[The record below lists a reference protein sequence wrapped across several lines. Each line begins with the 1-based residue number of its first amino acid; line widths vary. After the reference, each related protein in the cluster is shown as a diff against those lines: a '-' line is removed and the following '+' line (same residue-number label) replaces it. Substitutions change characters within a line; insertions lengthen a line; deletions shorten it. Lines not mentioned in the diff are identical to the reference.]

1 MPIPAI
7 RTIVPTQIRNF
18 GHFGD
23 AVAVP
28 PLTDVQTRSYDRF
41 LQLDVPPEKREAVG
55 LEGVLREIFPIES
68 YDKTLSLNYLRYELG
83 KPRYGPDECRQ
94 LRLTYGRPFRVWL
107 RLHKEQPVEEEVYLG
122 DMPIMIGGGEFII
135 NGAERVVVSQ
145 LHRSPGVDYVVD
157 TEAGERKL
165 HSCRIIPER
174 GSWIEINVTKK
185 ETLGVRIDQSGKFS
199 AMTLLR
205 AMDPDYSTDEQI
217 IRAFYDKQIESV
229 PVKPDNRERFEGAL
243 AVGDVIDPET
253 GELYVESG
261 ATIGREQADRIL
273 ASALKH
279 VHVLPV
285 KADAGPRALDPI
297 ILNSLREDRAGY
309 RDEEPTHE
317 RALLRIYQR
326 LRPGNPPQLE
336 KARELFKEK
345 FQDPNRYRL
354 GRVGRF
360 RINRK
365 FGQNIPETEMTLRSL
380 DYLNAIRYVLTLRHG
395 EGIVDDIDHLGNRR
409 LRTIDELASDEL
421 RKGFLKLRRTV
432 QERMSIREQADM
444 TPRTLIN
451 PKSISAA
458 IEYFFGR
465 GELSQVVDQTNPLA
479 QLTHERRLSALGP
492 GGLNRKRAGFEV
504 RDVHISH
511 YGRICPIE
519 TPEGTNIG
527 LISSLS
533 IFASVDEYGFLTT
546 PYRKVNKRKLGGG
559 KEEIVDLRADEE
571 SAAHIAPADTP
582 SDGHKITQERVTARF
597 AGEFSGVPADNVQYI
612 DISPKQMV
620 GVSAG
625 LIPFLEH
632 DDANRALMGSNMQR
646 QAVPLLLTEPP
657 LVATGLEKVVAQN
670 SGMVVRA
677 QKDGYVVFVDAERVV
692 LSPDKLHEPAEDGGG
707 SAASRRS
714 VLERVRA
721 LPQAHEYPLRKF
733 VGLNERTCL
742 NQKPVVRLGQKV
754 KKGEI
759 IADGAA
765 THQGELALGRNV
777 LVAFMAWDGYNFED
791 AIIISEKLVKE
802 DTYTSVH
809 IEEFEIEIR
818 ETKLGKEEF
827 TRDIPNVSPKAL
839 NNLDETGI
847 VRVGTYV
854 VQGDILVGKVSP
866 KSKSELTPEEK
877 LLHAIFGRAGED
889 VKNDSLE
896 VPSGVEGFVMQTD
909 RFSRRASMTE
919 EEKKAFDKKYRET
932 EKHEDKRIA
941 EQFRILANELAT
953 ILEKRELK
961 QLGTDKEDK
970 ALVEHAAKF
979 KLDDL
984 DIRSPERLKQAQ
996 TIYRRHQERI
1006 FTLLEEKERK
1016 LNSLKRGDEL
1026 PSGVQQMVKVYVAT
1040 KRQIS
1045 VGDKMAGRHG
1055 NKGVISKILPVEDM
1069 PYLADGTPVDILLN
1083 PLGVPSRM
1091 NVGQIL
1097 ETHLGW
1103 AAAVQ
1108 GFRAETP
1115 VFDGASEDQ
1124 IHAEFEQAN
1133 RVVRER
1139 REKRAREG
1147 TPVAPEELD
1156 TEMPASGKAFLYDG
1170 RTGERFEQPVTVGYI
1185 YMLKLHHLVDDKV
1198 HARATGPYSLITQQ
1212 PLGGKARFGG
1222 QRFGEMEVWA
1232 LEAYGAAYVL
1242 QELLTVKSD
1251 DVEGRTKI
1259 YESMVKGE
1267 NTLEAGTPASFD
1279 VLTNEIRGLGLNM
1292 QLEKKRI

>member
-1 MPIPAI
+1 MPIPAQ
-7 RTIVPTQIRNF
+7 RTILPSQVRNF
-18 GHFGD
+18 GRFGD
-23 AVAVP
+23 AVEVP

-41 LQLDVPPEKREAVG
+41 LQLETPPEKRHNTG

-68 YDKTLSLNYLRYELG
+68 YDKTINLQYLRYELG

-107 RLHKEQPVEEEVYLG
+107 RLNKEQPVEEEVYLG

-145 LHRSPGVDYVVD
+145 LHRSPGVDYVVE

-185 ETLGVRIDQSGKFS
+185 DALGVRIDQSGKFS

-205 AMDPDYSTDEQI
+205 AMDPAYSHDEDI
-217 IRAFYDKQIESV
+217 LKAFYQPQNITTT
-229 PVKPDNRERFEGAL
+229 PAHREGLEGTI
-243 AVGDVIDPET
+243 AVGDIIDPET
-253 GELYVESG
+253 GEVYLDSG
-261 ATIGREQADRIL
+261 KTLGREHIDKIYACSMKSLNILRPKNEQGKNIDPLIL
-273 ASALKH
+273 AS
-279 VHVLPV
+279 
-285 KADAGPRALDPI
+285 LDDDPT
-297 ILNSLREDRAGY
+297 S
-309 RDEEPTHE
+309 THE
-317 RALLRIYQR
+317 EALLKIYQR

-336 KARELFKEK
+336 KAKELFKEK

-354 GRVGRF
+354 GKVGRF

-365 FGQNIPETEMTLRSL
+365 FDQDIPESEMTLRAL
-380 DYLNAIRYVLTLRHG
+380 DYLNAIRYILELRGGRGH
-395 EGIVDDIDHLGNRR
+395 VDDIDHLGNRR
-409 LRTIDELASDEL
+409 LRTIDELAADEL

-432 QERMSIREQADM
+432 QERMSIRDQQDM
-444 TPRTLIN
+444 TPRSLIN

-533 IFASVDEYGFLTT
+533 IFAGVDEYGFLITK
-546 PYRKVNKRKLGGG
+546 YRKVNKRKLTDD
-559 KEEIVDLRADEE
+559 IVDLRADEE
-571 SAAHIAPADTP
+571 SQAYLAPADTP
-582 SDGHKITQERVTARF
+582 TDGNKINHERVTARF
-597 AGEFSGVPADNVQYI
+597 GGDFSIIPSDNVQYI

-646 QAVPLLLTEPP
+646 QAVPLLVTEPP
-657 LVATGLEKVVAQN
+657 LVATGLEKEVALH

-677 QKDGYVVFVDAERVV
+677 DKDGAITYVDAER
-692 LSPDKLHEPAEDGGG
+692 LKID
-707 SAASRRS
+707 
-714 VLERVRA
+714 ER
-721 LPQAHEYPLRKF
+721 EYVLRKF

-742 NQKPVVRLGQKV
+742 NQKPIVKMGQKV
-754 KKGEI
+754 KKGQI
-759 IADGAA
+759 IADGAG
-765 THQGELALGRNV
+765 THAGELSLGRNV

-791 AIIISEKLVKE
+791 AIIISEKLVKN
-802 DTYTSVH
+802 DTYTSLH

-839 NNLDETGI
+839 SNLDEGGI
-847 VRVGTYV
+847 VRTGTFV
-854 VQGDILVGKVSP
+854 NPGDILVGKVSP

-896 VPSGVEGFVMQTD
+896 VPSGVEGVVIEAQK
-909 RFSRRASMTE
+909 FSRRAAMTDDERKAMDKDQKKIE
-919 EEKKAFDKKYRET
+919 EAYNKLIAEHYRQLMGELGGVLEKK
-932 EKHEDKRIA
+932 
-941 EQFRILANELAT
+941 
-953 ILEKRELK
+953 ELK
-961 QLGTDKEDK
+961 AKTADKDDK
-970 ALVEHAAKF
+970 SLADEASKF
-979 KLDDL
+979 KLDQL
-984 DIRSPERLKQAQ
+984 DIRSPERKKECTA
-996 TIYRRHQERI
+996 IYHKHSERI
-1006 FTLLEEKERK
+1006 TLLLDEKERK

-1055 NKGVISKILPVEDM
+1055 NKGVISKILPEEDM
-1069 PYLADGTPVDILLN
+1069 PFLADGAPVDILLN

-1103 AAAVQ
+1103 AAQ
-1108 GFRAETP
+1108 KLGFKAITP
-1115 VFDGASEDQ
+1115 VFDGASEEE
-1124 IHAEFEQAN
+1124 IRKCLKEA
-1133 RVVRER
+1133 
-1139 REKRAREG
+1139 G
-1147 TPVAPEELD
+1147 IPE
-1156 TEMPASGKAFLYDG
+1156 SGKTFLYDG
-1170 RTGERFEQPVTVGYI
+1170 RTGERFEQPITVGYI

>member
-1 MPIPAI
+1 MPIKAQRIIKPD
-7 RTIVPTQIRNF
+7 QIRNF

-23 AVAVP
+23 AIEVP

-41 LQLDVPPEKREAVG
+41 LQLDAASDKRTPTG

-68 YDKTLSLNYLRYELG
+68 YDKSLNLQYIKYELG
-83 KPRYGPDECRQ
+83 KPRYDPDECRQ

-107 RLHKEQPVEEEVYLG
+107 RLNKEQPVEEEVYLG

-145 LHRSPGVDYVVD
+145 LHRSPGVDFVVE
-157 TEAGERKL
+157 TEASERKL
-165 HSCRIIPER
+165 HSARIIPER

-185 ETLGVRIDQSGKFS
+185 DTLGVRIDQSGKFS

-205 AMDPDYSTDEQI
+205 AMDRAYSSSADI
-217 IRAFYDKQIESV
+217 LRAFYPTETVKL
-229 PVKPDNRERFEGAL
+229 KPDNRAKIEGQTA
-243 AVGDVIDPET
+243 ADDVIDPET
-253 GELYVESG
+253 GEVYLECLDVFTKEKVDQLL
-261 ATIGREQADRIL
+261 ATA
-273 ASALKH
+273 
-279 VHVLPV
+279 V
-285 KADAGPRALDPI
+285 KEVQLLSKVKDDLIRNSIKEDPTF
-297 ILNSLREDRAGY
+297 
-309 RDEEPTHE
+309 THE
-317 RALLRIYQR
+317 EALLKIYQR

-336 KARELFKEK
+336 KAKELFREK

-354 GRVGRF
+354 GKVGRF

-365 FGQNIPETEMTLRSL
+365 FDQDIPETEMVLQAL
-380 DYLNAIRYVLTLRHG
+380 DYLNAIKYVLNLRAG
-395 EGIVDDIDHLGNRR
+395 EGHVDDIDHLGNRR
-409 LRTIDELASDEL
+409 LRTIDELAADEL

-432 QERMSIREQADM
+432 QERMSIRDQQDM
-444 TPRTLIN
+444 TPRSLIN
-451 PKSISAA
+451 PKSVSAA

-533 IFASVDEYGFLTT
+533 IYAGVDEYGFLIT
-546 PYRKVNKRKLGGG
+546 PYRKITKRKLT
-559 KEEIVDLRADEE
+559 EDVTWLRADEE
-571 SAAHIAPADTP
+571 SQAQLAPADAP
-582 SDGHKITQERVTARF
+582 SDGAKLTQDRVIARYGGDF
-597 AGEFSGVPADNVQYI
+597 MNLSSDQVQYI
-612 DISPKQMV
+612 DVSPKQMV

-646 QAVPLLLTEPP
+646 QAVPLLITEPP
-657 LVATGLEKVVAQN
+657 LVSTGLEVDVAKN
-670 SGMVVRA
+670 SGMVIRA
-677 QKDGYVVFVDAERVV
+677 EKAGVVTYVDAERIKI
-692 LSPDKLHEPAEDGGG
+692 D
-707 SAASRRS
+707 
-714 VLERVRA
+714 ER
-721 LPQAHEYPLRKF
+721 EYVLRKF

-742 NQKPVVRLGQKV
+742 NQKPIIKMGQRV
-754 KKGEI
+754 KKGTI

-765 THQGELALGRNV
+765 THHGELSLGRNV

-802 DTYTSVH
+802 DTYTSIH

-839 NNLDETGI
+839 NNLDEYGI
-847 VRVGTYV
+847 VRVGTFV
-854 VQGDILVGKVSP
+854 RPGDILVGKVSP
-866 KSKSELTPEEK
+866 KSRSELTPEEK

-896 VPSGVEGFVMQTD
+896 VPSGVEGIVIHTQ
-909 RFSRRASMTE
+909 RFSRRASMSE
-919 EEKKAFDKKYRET
+919 DERKQFDKEQKEIEKVYEKKIADQFRSLVNELGTVLDKK
-932 EKHEDKRIA
+932 
-941 EQFRILANELAT
+941 
-953 ILEKRELK
+953 ELK
-961 QLGTDKEDK
+961 DPATGKLLASEKDDKTVADQ
-970 ALVEHAAKF
+970 AMVFVAPSSTAGLNS
-979 KLDDL
+979 L
-984 DIRSPERLKQAQ
+984 DIRSPERRKECEE
-996 TIYRRHQERI
+996 IYEKHRERLVELI
-1006 FTLLEEKERK
+1006 DQREHK

-1040 KRQIS
+1040 KRVIS

-1055 NKGVISKILPVEDM
+1055 NKGVISKVLPEEDM

-1103 AAAVQ
+1103 AAALL
-1108 GFRAETP
+1108 GFRAITP
-1115 VFDGASEDQ
+1115 VFDGASEDELRKALKEAG
-1124 IHAEFEQAN
+1124 I
-1133 RVVRER
+1133 
-1139 REKRAREG
+1139 
-1147 TPVAPEELD
+1147 PE
-1156 TEMPASGKAFLYDG
+1156 SGKSFLYDG
-1170 RTGERFEQPVTVGYI
+1170 RTGDRFEQPVTVGYI

-1232 LEAYGAAYVL
+1232 LEAYGAAYIL

>member
-1 MPIPAI
+1 MPIPAR
-7 RTIVPTQIRNF
+7 RTIVPKQVRNF
-18 GHFGD
+18 GHYGD
-23 AVAVP
+23 AVEVP
-28 PLTDVQTRSYDRF
+28 PLTDVQVRSYERF
-41 LQLDVPPEKREAVG
+41 LQLDLAADKREAIG

-68 YDKTLSLNYLRYELG
+68 YDKTLSLEYLRYELG

-94 LRLTYGRPFRVWL
+94 LRLTYGRPFKVWL
-107 RLHKEQPVEEEVYLG
+107 RLNKEQPVEEEVYLG

-199 AMTLLR
+199 SMTLLR
-205 AMDPDYSTDEQI
+205 AMDPDYSSDEAI
-217 IRAFYDKQIESV
+217 LRAFYDKYIETV
-229 PVKPDNRERFEGAL
+229 TVNAGNREKIEGAL
-243 AVGDVIDPET
+243 AVGDVIDPQT
-253 GELYVESG
+253 GELYLESG
-261 ATIGREQADRIL
+261 EAFGREHVDRVL
-273 ASALKH
+273 ASSLKH
-279 VHVLPV
+279 LSVLRPRTEGHGKGVDPV
-285 KADAGPRALDPI
+285 
-297 ILNSLREDRAGY
+297 ILNSLRED
-309 RDEEPTHE
+309 PTNTHE
-317 RALLRIYQR
+317 EALLRIYQR
-326 LRPGNPPQLE
+326 LRPGNPPQME
-336 KARELFKEK
+336 KARELFREK

-380 DYLNAIRYVLTLRHG
+380 DYLNAIRYVLALRHG

-409 LRTIDELASDEL
+409 LRTIDELAADEL

-533 IFASVDEYGFLTT
+533 IYASVDEYGFLTT
-546 PYRKVNKRKLGGG
+546 PYRKVAKRKLGASR
-559 KEEIVDLRADEE
+559 EDVVNLRADEE
-571 SAAHIAPADTP
+571 SQAYIAPADTP
-582 SDGHKITQERVTARF
+582 SEHHKISQERVTARF
-597 AGEFSGVPADNVQYI
+597 GGEFSSVNPDHVQYI

-646 QAVPLLLTEPP
+646 QAVPLLITEPP
-657 LVATGLEKVVAQN
+657 LVSTGLENVVAQN

-677 QKDGYVVFVDAERVV
+677 EKDGYVVFVDAERIL
-692 LSPDKLHEPAEDGGG
+692 LSPEKVPDLAEGEK
-707 SAASRRS
+707 
-714 VLERVRA
+714 ERPLLARARA
-721 LPQAHEYPLRKF
+721 LPLVHEYVLRKF

-742 NQKPVVRLGQKV
+742 NQKPVVKLGQKV

-765 THQGELALGRNV
+765 TSEGELALGRNV

-839 NNLDETGI
+839 SNLDEQGI
-847 VRVGTYV
+847 VRVGTFV
-854 VQGDILVGKVSP
+854 AQGDILVGKVSP

-896 VPSGVEGFVMQTD
+896 VPSGVEGIVIHTD

-919 EEKKAFDKKYRET
+919 EEKKAFDKDYKET
-932 EKHEDKRIA
+932 EKRSDKQIA
-941 EQFRILANELAT
+941 EQFRALMGDLGTALDR
-953 ILEKRELK
+953 RELK
-961 QLGTDKEDK
+961 HLATEKDDRGLADQ
-970 ALVEHAAKF
+970 AAKF
-979 KLDDL
+979 QLDNLDL
-984 DIRSPERLKQAQ
+984 RSPERQKQAAV
-996 TIYRRHQERI
+996 TYKRYHERI
-1006 FTLLEEKERK
+1006 QTLLEEKERR

-1026 PSGVQQMVKVYVAT
+1026 PSGVQQMVKVYIAT

-1069 PYLADGTPVDILLN
+1069 PFLPDGTPVDILLN

-1108 GFRAETP
+1108 GFRAISP
-1115 VFDGASEDQ
+1115 VFDGASEEQ
-1124 IHAEFEQAN
+1124 IHQEFRQSNDA
-1133 RVVRER
+1133 VRQR
-1139 REKRAREG
+1139 RQQRGADG
-1147 TPVAPEELD
+1147 AGLDPLELD
-1156 TEMPASGKAFLYDG
+1156 IEMPESGKAFLYDG

-1232 LEAYGAAYVL
+1232 LEAYGAAFIL